1 MIRTGRARG
10 ALVGGEA
17 KAMARADEALAA
29 LRVSGTVRPIAPFT
43 ADALDAWPI
52 TLPAAVRR
60 VLLEAGGIVTV
71 DPDRPEGD
79 TDTYRFGPAAEY
91 ASRAFRDGYW
101 GLGERGGD
109 HLQVM
114 VGVDGTDRPDWGP
127 VLAASFGED
136 GDVWVLAPT
145 FTDWLAGLVAPGSD
159 AGSAPTRAGGTGA
172 SATASVSAVPSVA
185 VAEGPDA
192 ELAALVGRGDQ
203 LTDVVDLAKLPG
215 YPCRVIWEPYY
226 SLEFA
231 TADTGGSE
239 IEAAICGGG
248 RLLTLHSVVSGDF
261 LGRPVRRHTVPADA
275 GARAV
280 SELRDLAAEF
290 PARVALTPGCTD
302 GEMDRWPVRVPAG
315 IREVLR
321 EIGAVRISGLP
332 HLLLLPGA
340 SEHQVSPETHA
351 MLGGDGTYWPL
362 ARIDYG
368 PYTALA
374 QIRLDPATGAWGCAV
389 SVMSAPDTLREFP
402 DLTLIA
408 ESLPD
413 LLLTYARLAREAAA
427 REGAGAG
434 WRPEADWLFP
444 NTGEAWPRPVP
455 VEEWAGSADPLLA
468 AAAELPA
475 GTHGVDLRAVPVP
488 ADVSF
493 HRAEDWPYR
502 HPLKRL
508 TFPGAGT
515 LVLAELEE
523 G

>member
-1 MIRTGRARG
+1 MDD
-10 ALVGGEA
+10 EA
-17 KAMARADEALAA
+17 KAMARADDALAA
-29 LRVSGTVRPIAPFT
+29 LRASRTVRPADPFT
-43 ADALDAWPI
+43 AEELGAWPM
-52 TLPAAVRR
+52 TLPTAVRR
-60 VLLEAGGIVTV
+60 VLLEVGGIVTGG
-71 DPDRPEGD
+71 PDGHQGD
-79 TDTYRFGPAAEY
+79 SYRFGPAAEY

-101 GLGERGGD
+101 ELGERRRD
-109 HLQVM
+109 CLRVL
-114 VGVDGTDRPDWGP
+114 VGVDGVDRTDWGP

-136 GDVWVLAPT
+136 GEVWVLAPT
-145 FTDWLAGLVAPGSD
+145 FTDWLTGLADPPSAETGEAG
-159 AGSAPTRAGGTGA
+159 
-172 SATASVSAVPSVA
+172 ATVTPSVSAVPSVA
-185 VAEGPDA
+185 VAEGPDS

-203 LTDVVDLAKLPG
+203 LTDVVDLAALPG
-215 YPCRVIWEPYY
+215 YPCRVNWEPYY
-226 SLEFA
+226 SLEFN
-231 TADTGGSE
+231 TADTGSSE
-239 IEAAICGGG
+239 VEAAVSGGG
-248 RLLTLHSVVSGDF
+248 RLLLLRSIVSGDF

-280 SELRDLAAEF
+280 AELRALADEF
-290 PARVALTPGCTD
+290 PTRVELAPGCPD
-302 GEMDRWPVRVPAG
+302 GEMDRWPVPIPAD

-321 EIGAVRISGLP
+321 ELGAVRISGLP
-332 HLLLLPGA
+332 DLLLLPGA
-340 SEHQVSPETHA
+340 TEHEVAPETHA

-362 ARIDYG
+362 ARVSYG
-368 PYTALA
+368 RYTALA

-389 SVMSAPDTLREFP
+389 SVMSTPDTLREFP

-413 LLLTYARLAREAAA
+413 LLLTYVRLARQAAA
-427 REGAGAG
+427 RERSGAG

-468 AAAELPA
+468 AAAELPP
-475 GTHGVDLRAVPVP
+475 GTHGVDLRDVPVP
-488 ADVSF
+488 ADISF